1 VKPPVIILLGPTGV
15 GKTSVSIELALI
27 LGTEII
33 SADSMQIYRHM
44 DIGTGK
50 PSEEQLNKVPHHM
63 IDIVEPS
70 EDFSAGM
77 FVDMVIPI
85 IERLHRDGKVPIITG
100 GTGLYIKTITR
111 GLFKGPPADW
121 ALREELLKME
131 EKDHG
136 SLYEYLK
143 RVDPEAASSINPS
156 DIRRTLRALE
166 VSLLGGMRFSQAK
179 ERLTKPLP
187 YEFIK
192 IGLTRKREELYEI
205 VNKRVDEM
213 LSKGLLKEAESVL
226 EMNPSRTALQ
236 AIGYK
241 ELFSYLRGECSLKEA
256 VSLIKRNT
264 RRYAKRQ
271 FTWFNSEESVQ
282 WVDITGLFE
291 PKKILKKIIDESDL
305 NDIIIRYGK
314 RRQTTLP

>member
-1 VKPPVIILLGPTGV
+1 MKIPLIILLGPTGV
-15 GKTSVSIELALI
+15 GKTPVSIELALI

-50 PSEEQLNKVPHHM
+50 PSKEQLNKVHHHM

-77 FVDMVIPI
+77 FIDRVVPI
-85 IERLHRDGKVPIITG
+85 IERLHREGRVPIITG

-111 GLFKGPPADW
+111 GLFKGPSADW
-121 ALREELLKME
+121 TLREELLNME

-143 RVDPEAASSINPS
+143 KVDPEAASYINPS

-166 VSLLGGMRFSQAK
+166 VSLLSGMRFSQAK

-187 YEFIK
+187 YDFIK

-213 LSKGLLKEAESVL
+213 LAKGLLKEARIVL
-226 EMNPSRTALQ
+226 GMNPSRTALQ

-241 ELFSYLRGECSLKEA
+241 ELFLYLRGECSLEKA

-271 FTWFNSEESVQ
+271 FTWFNSEESVR

-291 PKKILKKIIDESDL
+291 PKEILKKIIDDSDL

-314 RRQTTLP
+314 RR